1 MDFIV
6 RKIREYELLSASY
19 IMGLRV
25 ATLAGKF
32 LLGLFIVRFI
42 GLEAMGI
49 YGLVMGAAAILPM
62 VARLGIFS
70 SLSRIAVGQ
79 SLEQLTRNLR
89 HYGYGSLAIYAAL
102 FPVIIGTGFYI
113 GQPELAALAFFVI
126 LFEHISTDIFVL
138 TNNLGKPKLAN
149 ELLALQSAVWI
160 YLYMILAW
168 MIPDWRTL
176 DAVFAFWI
184 IGGLIPSFIAF
195 AITRHWPWTQAFA
208 EKLSPE
214 WYKTHFR
221 GAWRIYLSDMIN
233 AVSLYLDRYLITL
246 LLGLEAAGI
255 YVLFWQVVNA
265 ICNLVGAGV
274 LQVYRPRLIA
284 AHAEKNIALF
294 NTLFWQSAY
303 KSAALALVMA
313 VASAIVVPYL
323 IGFTGKEIAADYM
336 PLFWFMLLAMM
347 VRIAY
352 DVCAY
357 TLFAEHRDGT
367 VLRNGILKLCTTATI
382 GTMILLLIGIYG
394 APLTTIIAE
403 SFAVIYTSLIWT
415 QKRTLA

>member
-1 MDFIV
+1 MDFVV
-6 RKIREYELLSASY
+6 RKIREYELLSAGY

-62 VARLGIFS
+62 VVRLGIFS

-79 SLEQLTRNLR
+79 SLEQLTWNLR
-89 HYGYGSLAIYAAL
+89 HYGCGSFAIYAAL
-102 FPVIIGTGFYI
+102 FPIIMGIGFYI

-126 LFEHISTDIFVL
+126 LFEHASTDIFVL

-195 AITRHWPWTQAFA
+195 AITLHWPWKQAFA

-214 WYKTHFR
+214 WYKIHFR

>member
-1 MDFIV
+1 
-6 RKIREYELLSASY
+6 
-19 IMGLRV
+19 
-25 ATLAGKF
+25 
-32 LLGLFIVRFI
+32 
-42 GLEAMGI
+42 
-49 YGLVMGAAAILPM
+49 
-62 VARLGIFS
+62 
-70 SLSRIAVGQ
+70 
-79 SLEQLTRNLR
+79 
-89 HYGYGSLAIYAAL
+89 
-102 FPVIIGTGFYI
+102 
-113 GQPELAALAFFVI
+113 
-126 LFEHISTDIFVL
+126 
-138 TNNLGKPKLAN
+138 
-149 ELLALQSAVWI
+149 
-160 YLYMILAW
+160 MILAW

-184 IGGLIPSFIAF
+184 IGGLIPSFIAYL
-195 AITRHWPWTQAFA
+195 ITRHWPWTQAFA
-208 EKLSPE
+208 EKLSRE

-255 YVLFWQVVNA
+255 YVLFWQVINA

-294 NTLFWQSAY
+294 STLFWQSAY